1 MDVAAWLAVV
11 DAQVAAR
18 ASSADRAWAWCWA
31 IRTLAQ
37 RDLQA
42 APPGTTTDAVWVAP
56 QMAWAMDDLADA
68 GAHTHPPDLPD
79 VPDAGIRSLIAPAL
93 RRLLDATAVDDPRMP
108 AGLVEACGY
117 AARRAAIA
125 HHAYAGTLP

>member
-1 MDVAAWLAVV
+1 MDVADWLAAVA
-11 DAQVAAR
+11 AQVAAR
-18 ASSADRAWAWCWA
+18 SPADRAWAWCWA

-37 RDLQA
+37 RDLLD

-56 QMAWAMDDLADA
+56 QMAWAMEDLADA
-68 GAHTHPPDLPD
+68 GAHTQPPVLPP
-79 VPDAGIRSLIAPAL
+79 VPDAGVAALIGPAL
-93 RRLLDATAVDDPRMP
+93 RRLLEATEAADPRMP